1 MNKLLHQLCR
11 FSLLLI
17 CILCSSSM
25 FATVVSVNI
34 GDYATA
40 NGWSNGT
47 QYPTVSLDSYVT
59 ATAAGGGNT
68 GKYYTSGNQWRL
80 YQGESATLTISTTSG
95 TLSSVTVTY
104 VSYNS
109 GVLKS
114 GSTTIESGVATAVSG
129 NSVTFSVGNSGTA
142 TNGQARITEISVEY
156 TSGGGGGAANAS
168 VVFANA
174 TKALTVGETF
184 TNTFTTFTPAG
195 LAVSYASSNGGVAT
209 VDATS
214 GLVTAVA
221 AGTATITCQ
230 WDAQSVGGDAYAA
243 GSTSYNVTVT
253 APFSLEDGVF
263 DFESGNPNNAY
274 GSGQYPSTESSA
286 YLPAAT
292 WTAGN
297 VTFTNGDT
305 GCRYWSATAG
315 YTFRLLSGGTA
326 TIAVPS
332 GYAITQIDFTGANLT
347 SCSVDGTAL
356 TSGTAAQWS
365 GNAQSVE
372 LTRSGTSTVQFKKI
386 IVTYE
391 SQSGSS
397 ANATIDYTALA
408 MAGQGSPNS
417 CTVTLVPDG
426 LVASIVSSDG
436 NVLSSSPVGVGTFD
450 AAGAGTATIT
460 ASWDAQSVGGTNY
473 VAGSKTFD
481 VTVYAV
487 EDGYYN
493 FQAKVLDYGSGL
505 TPSQDDITDDHTFT
519 AGNITLAASG
529 KYRFWTDGSLRM
541 YNNDPQTTFTFSA
554 PSGQVIT
561 QIAFT
566 GNNLAGAT
574 PNVGALESGTW
585 TGSAQ
590 SVVFTSA
597 ESSALQI
604 KTATVT
610 YGSGTAHAQ
619 ANVVFTDAEKTLNVG
634 DTYTNTFSTFTP
646 AGLVV
651 TYQSSDGGVATVNSG
666 SGLVSAVAAG
676 TATITCQWDEQDV
689 GGETYDAGHATY
701 NVTVQAPVTYPT
713 VTLPYTASLLSDA
726 DGRNDFTRED
736 ETIWTW
742 HNTYGAVGK
751 TTANSADEGWL
762 LSPIIDLTGATSPV
776 MTFEEALRNL
786 QDISTDAILYVREG
800 TTGAWSVFSLAERDD
815 NGNNWTYTSVGDN
828 DLSAYNGKQI
838 QFGFYLKKYNPS
850 GTYYSTW
857 EFRNFSITDATVP
870 VVDAPVL
877 TPSATSASQGE
888 VVTITVSQTDFE
900 SDAGEV
906 WYTIDGTDPTTSA
919 TKSVL
924 DDSSFPTFNV
934 TMGTADI
941 VVRAVAIQ
949 WGGTTFSAEAS
960 VTIYYHSNEAKT
972 LPYEVDLL
980 TAATGQ
986 SDFTIGD
993 ASVWTWTSNY
1003 GAKGTS
1009 GSKVDKE
1016 AWLIS
1021 PLISLANATTVNFT
1035 FEEVLRYFGT
1045 VDNEA
1050 TVWIREGETGAWSKL
1065 TLAARDDN
1073 GSNWTYTSVGD
1084 NDLSAYI
1091 GKTIQIGFKY
1101 VSTTEAYGTWEIK
1114 NFSVTG
1120 SAPTYNDYTLAQ
1132 ANAACDASVTTTTV
1146 VDDHAQVAFK
1156 NAQVVYIT
1164 ANKKNVY
1171 VREGDKAI
1179 MLYDANGDNCKLTL
1193 GHMLNGTVQ
1202 GNLTNYRGIPE
1213 FIPTNADMSGIQG
1226 DYEYVYARQAT
1237 LADVLAKTYRA
1248 DLIKVTANGAN
1259 LTTEDSKYYI
1269 ADDNAGTNKTQLFG
1283 MTSSVTQQDALAVF
1297 VSGTPANYPD
1307 IQIIGISDVYGGV
1320 GQIKPSDIGA
1330 KVTVGETGYATF
1342 YSGEFSVLPPLEDY
1356 ENTVTLATYEIS
1368 GGNLAQIDYTMRGFG
1383 DVGVAPTVGMVV
1395 NGPQGDYYL
1404 SLRKTDWAPVI
1415 ESTGNLL
1422 MGTDTDTEINTDP
1435 AYYYFVLTYYDA
1447 TDKAGTVG
1455 FFYPEGTGAAQNAG
1469 QATTFTNS
1477 AHKAY
1482 MKVYAADVPA
1492 HIMGYPF
1499 SGGTVTGI
1507 TDINVEEGNNAKQSV
1522 YTLSGVRVENMKNLP
1537 KGIYVVNGKKVV
1549 VK

>member
-1 MNKLLHQLCR
+1 
-11 FSLLLI
+11 
-17 CILCSSSM
+17 M

-104 VSYNS
+104 ASQNS

-156 TSGGGGGAANAS
+156 TSGGGGGGKQTATAS
-168 VVFANA
+168 ISGTTVDVNGQ
-174 TKALTVGETF
+174 LTVSMSAGYDGTLSLQSD
-184 TNTFTTFTPAG
+184 NT
-195 LAVSYASSNGGVAT
+195 SVAT
-209 VDATS
+209 VS
-214 GLVTAVA
+214 GSTITGKA
-221 AGTATITCQ
+221 AGTANITAS
-230 WDAQSVGGDAYAA
+230 WTETSNYNS
-243 GSTSYNVTVT
+243 GSQVFAVTVNG
-253 APFSLEDGVF
+253 PFSVEDGVF

-274 GSGQYPSTESSA
+274 GSGLYPSAEST
-286 YLPAAT
+286 YVDAAT

-297 VTFTNGDT
+297 VTFTNGAT

-356 TSGTAAQWS
+356 TSGTVAQWS

-372 LTRSGTSTVQFKKI
+372 LTRSGTATVQFKKI

-676 TATITCQWDEQDV
+676 TATITCQWDEQNV

-701 NVTVQAPVTYPT
+701 NVTVQAPVTYTT

-726 DGRNDFTRED
+726 DGRNDFVRED

-742 HNTYGAVGK
+742 NNTYGAVGK

-857 EFRNFSITDATVP
+857 EFRNFSITDATAP
-870 VVDAPVL
+870 VIDTPVL
-877 TPSATSASQGE
+877 TPSATTASEGDI
-888 VVTITVSQTDFE
+888 VTINVYQTDLSNDE
-900 SDAGEV
+900 GEV
-906 WYTIDGTDPTTSA
+906 WYTTDGSDPTASA
-919 TKSVL
+919 TKQVL
-924 DDSSFPTFNV
+924 DDSSMAFIQITVSGADV
-934 TMGTADI
+934 T
-941 VVRAVAIQ
+941 VRAVATKD
-949 WGGTTFSAEAS
+949 GGANFSSEAT
-960 VTIYYHSNEAKT
+960 VTIYYHSNDAKT

-1193 GHMLNGTVQ
+1193 GHILNGTVQ

-1226 DYEYVYARQAT
+1226 TDYEYVYARQAT

-1435 AYYYFVLTYYDA
+1435 TYYYFVLTYYDA
-1447 TDKAGTVG
+1447 ADKAGTVG